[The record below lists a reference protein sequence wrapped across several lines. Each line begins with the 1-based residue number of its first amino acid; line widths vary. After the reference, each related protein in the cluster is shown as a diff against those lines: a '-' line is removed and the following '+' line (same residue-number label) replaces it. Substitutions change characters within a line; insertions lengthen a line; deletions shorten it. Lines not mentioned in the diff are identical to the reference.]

1 MIRLSK
7 MSDYSVVV
15 LVELTCPD
23 RSLRT
28 ASDIASVL
36 SIPEPTVTKVLKML
50 AKADILHSA
59 RGVKGGYALARPAA
73 EIRIADIIE
82 AVEGPI
88 ALTSCATGDVGVDNC
103 IMEGVCSLS
112 GRWAP
117 VNRALR
123 SALQSVSLSDL
134 MGAQEQTRKVSV

>member
-15 LVELTCPD
+15 LVELTRPD

-88 ALTSCATGDVGVDNC
+88 ALTSCATGDGDDCVL
-103 IMEGVCSLS
+103 EGVCSLS

-123 SALQSVSLSDL
+123 SALQSVSLADL
-134 MGAQEQTRKVSV
+134 MGTQEQTRKVSV